1 MTKNYRV
8 AIIGCGPRGN
18 AAAMNYGFHPR
29 TTVVGIC
36 DVAPERLNEVGDRH
50 GLPPSARFADLEKM
64 IRETGPDIVVISTPA
79 DSHYELGMRVLDLGA
94 NIDVEKPHCEDLV
107 QADALLARGKARGLR
122 IAVHHQYRTG
132 VVMRA
137 LLKVLDEG
145 RIGRIHHIEG
155 NCKGYYGG
163 YGLMDIGCH
172 LINNFVKF
180 GGHCRSVMA
189 IGQTGGRPITPA
201 DALPSPEGMGM
212 IAGED
217 LTAMIQLDTGVTATL
232 IHHRLPNVGRPPL
245 TSMVEVTGTEG
256 HLLWRSNE
264 AWFLPHGR
272 FVPGGTYDDWTQLPV
287 EYPAGFDASLSSSL
301 NPNSGMFAADDYLYV
316 DEYVRALDEGREH
329 ESSGPEATHVLET
342 MMAIFESA
350 AMGTRVNLPQAE
362 REHPLRRWRREN
374 GLGEPEPMPRNWREW
389 LVVEDRRLAARSE
402 LVAV

>member
-1 MTKNYRV
+1 MSQSKQTYRV

-36 DVAPERLNEVGDRH
+36 DMVPERLNEVGDRH
-50 GLPPSARFADLEKM
+50 GLPSSARYTDLEKM
-64 IRETGPDIVVISTPA
+64 IRQTRPDIVVISTPA

-94 NIDVEKPHCEDLV
+94 NIDVEKPHCEDLA

-132 VVMRA
+132 VTMQA
-137 LLKVLDEG
+137 LLKVFNQG
-145 RIGRIHHIEG
+145 RIGRLHHIEG

-189 IGQTGGRPITPA
+189 FGQTGGHPITPA
-201 DALPSPEGMGM
+201 DVLTSPEGMGV

-217 LTAMIQLDTGVTATL
+217 LTAMIQLDSGVTATL

-245 TSMVEVTGTEG
+245 SSMVEVTGP
-256 HLLWRSNE
+256 R
-264 AWFLPHGR
+264 
-272 FVPGGTYDDWTQLPV
+272 GT
-287 EYPAGFDASLSSSL
+287 
-301 NPNSGMFAADDYLYV
+301 
-316 DEYVRALDEGREH
+316 
-329 ESSGPEATHVLET
+329 
-342 MMAIFESA
+342 
-350 AMGTRVNLPQAE
+350 
-362 REHPLRRWRREN
+362 
-374 GLGEPEPMPRNWREW
+374 
-389 LVVEDRRLAARSE
+389 
-402 LVAV
+402 